1 MHKCRF
7 CELLAISILL
17 LQIEMIIFSVA
28 SQIQNGCSEDQF
40 KCRNGDCIPATL
52 MCDLKNDCMDG
63 SDESFAACHDMN
75 CTANKCS
82 YGGCYSDEQYCN
94 GHRDCWDGTD
104 EFKFNCEKVHNQLM
118 GDCNK
123 EVYAEFQCQRSK
135 ECIRYTQ
142 LCDGTENCR
151 DGSDES
157 NELCVGKQCGKES
170 FRCSYGACIARTAAC
185 DHNIDCR
192 DSSDELAPIC
202 NKWNKKP
209 LEIEWSIIRWQITNA
224 SVPNRPEIEILTTKT
239 PDLLGNEESCS
250 VPSSNNV
257 IYLTSMYN
265 AMPYINGNPVPHG
278 MSVRLSCDKGYGLIG
293 DDVNTCDKGKWRAS
307 WAECIKTCE
316 RHIIINDP
324 SIEAT
329 CSFDGQVKDCAKDP
343 LYVNTEVESNCA
355 TGYKNDDRS
364 SGNQICDITGA
375 WQRKPLSS
383 PTFKCK
389 PDCGKTF
396 STVQGHPWIVS
407 IYKNTHN
414 EVYEFMCLGTI
425 IDPRYVITAASC
437 FASRPPAHA
446 ILIVLGNH
454 TIGFN
459 KADENGF
466 DTKTISHIY
475 TGRNRTVILKMINP
489 FKLSAN
495 IRPICLDN
503 ITQNL
508 INNKTKDKVLPG
520 TPLEYYNSTSQTY
533 TLTHIANNKTNF
545 IDLRDINDNLKQAIK
560 RYEIKNRALN

>member
-1 MHKCRF
+1 MQKYRF

-17 LQIEMIIFSVA
+17 LQIVA

-40 KCRNGDCIPATL
+40 KCRNGDCIAATS
-52 MCDLKNDCMDG
+52 MCDLKKDCQDY
-63 SDESFAACHDMN
+63 SDESFEACHEMN
-75 CTANKCS
+75 CPVHKCS
-82 YGGCYSDEQYCN
+82 YGGCYSQEQYCDS
-94 GHRDCWDGTD
+94 HQDCWDGTD
-104 EFKFNCEKVHNQLM
+104 EFKFNCAEKDQNQLM
-118 GDCNK
+118 GDCRK
-123 EVYAEFQCQRSK
+123 EVYAEFQCLTSK

-157 NELCVGKQCGKES
+157 NELCVGAQCGEES

-209 LEIEWSIIRWQITNA
+209 LEIEWSISRWKITNA
-224 SVPNRPEIEILTTKT
+224 SVIHRPEIELLTTKT

-250 VPSSNNV
+250 VPYNKNV
-257 IYLTSMYN
+257 IHLKSMYN

-278 MSVRLSCDKGYGLIG
+278 MSVRLSCSEGYGLIG

-316 RHIIINDP
+316 RYKIINDP

-329 CSFDGQVKDCAKDP
+329 CIFDGQVKDCAKDP
-343 LYVNTEVESNCA
+343 LYVNTEIEAHCA
-355 TGYKNDDRS
+355 TGYKPNNNHRP
-364 SGNQICDITGA
+364 SGNQICDITGS

-396 STVQGHPWIVS
+396 STVQGRPWIVS
-407 IYKNTHN
+407 IYKHTHN
-414 EVYEFMCLGTI
+414 EVYEYMCLGTI

-437 FASRPPAHA
+437 FASDPPP
-446 ILIVLGNH
+446 L
-454 TIGFN
+454 
-459 KADENGF
+459 
-466 DTKTISHIY
+466 
-475 TGRNRTVILKMINP
+475 
-489 FKLSAN
+489 
-495 IRPICLDN
+495 
-503 ITQNL
+503 TQ
-508 INNKTKDKVLPG
+508 
-520 TPLEYYNSTSQTY
+520 Y
-533 TLTHIANNKTNF
+533 
-545 IDLRDINDNLKQAIK
+545 
-560 RYEIKNRALN
+560 